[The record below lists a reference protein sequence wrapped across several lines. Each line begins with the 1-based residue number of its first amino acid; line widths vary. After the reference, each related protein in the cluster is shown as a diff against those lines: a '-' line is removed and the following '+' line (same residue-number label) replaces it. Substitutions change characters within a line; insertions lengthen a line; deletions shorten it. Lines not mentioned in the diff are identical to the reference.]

1 MSRPAPL
8 NHPNLGSH
16 PFAFFAKGETTAV
29 CDFPDVPTQGFSTAR
44 MVSRSARN
52 DRSNE
57 GAPSLRLRS
66 GQARVSHVFWR
77 DRAGDFDFIGPVR
90 EVKIPTLPHR
100 TREGWGTRV
109 LLVTWKSGHSWP
121 RSASRDRPL
130 EPGRTPDAQTKH
142 GVGSRPRPVCF
153 KLLLLCQHNLRQRIA
168 AAVFR

>member
-1 MSRPAPL
+1 MREKPGCPTL
-8 NHPNLGSH
+8 
-16 PFAFFAKGETTAV
+16 FAFLAKGETTAV

-100 TREGWGTRV
+100 TREGWAPGFV
-109 LLVTWKSGHSWP
+109 GDVEE
-121 RSASRDRPL
+121 RP
-130 EPGRTPDAQTKH
+130 
-142 GVGSRPRPVCF
+142 F
-153 KLLLLCQHNLRQRIA
+153 MA
-168 AAVFR
+168 AFSQKRFAL